1 MKNGI
6 DVSVYQGNIVWPKV
20 KAAGIDFAILRA
32 GYGRYTSQIDEKFIS
47 NYNGATQAG
56 VKVGAY
62 WYSYATT
69 PAEAKQEAEACIKV
83 LNKRKFEYPIY
94 FDIEEQKAFSTGRNN
109 VSAMIAAFCD
119 TLENAGYYAGVY
131 TSASAASAYFTDNV
145 RKKYDIWVAHWG
157 VNKPSYDI
165 YGMWQNSDRG
175 SVNGI
180 SGAVDTDIAYKN
192 YPKIM
197 EDCGFN
203 NFPKKEIQ
211 AVKPVVSEEEIAKMD
226 AEDKKKKKTITITID
241 GKTYKG
247 TVTEV

>member
-6 DVSVYQGNIVWPKV
+6 DVSVHQGNITWPKV
-20 KAAGIDFAILRA
+20 KAAGIDFAIIRA
-32 GYGRYTSQIDEKFIS
+32 GYGKLSSQIDKRFVS

-69 PAEAKQEAEACIKV
+69 PAEAKQEAEACIKI
-83 LNKRKFEYPIY
+83 LGKRKFDYPIY
-94 FDIEEQKAFSTGRNN
+94 FDVEEQRAFSTGRNN

-131 TSASAASAYFTDNV
+131 TSASAASAYFTDLV
-145 RKKYDIWVAHWG
+145 RKKYDIWIAHWG
-157 VNKPSYDI
+157 VSKPSYDL

-180 SGAVDTDIAYKN
+180 SGAVDTDVAYKD

-211 AVKPVVSEEEIAKMD
+211 AVKPVVTD
-226 AEDKKKKKTITITID
+226 DEDKTETKKDKKTITITID

>member
-32 GYGRYTSQIDEKFIS
+32 GYGRYASQIDEKFLS

-69 PAEAKQEAEACIKV
+69 PAEAKEEAEACIKV
-83 LNKRKFEYPIY
+83 LNKRKFDYPIY
-94 FDIEEQKAFSTGRNN
+94 FDVEEQKAFNTGRNN

-131 TSASAASAYFTDNV
+131 TSASAASAYFSDNV

-157 VNKPSYDI
+157 VSKPAYDL

-180 SGAVDTDIAYKN
+180 SGAVDTDIAYKD

-203 NFPKKEIQ
+203 GYPKRG
-211 AVKPVVSEEEIAKMD
+211 VKPVISDEEWAKMEEED
-226 AEDKKKKKTITITID
+226 NKKKKNITITID

>member
-20 KAAGIDFAILRA
+20 KAAGIEFAIIRA
-32 GYGRYTSQIDEKFIS
+32 GYGKLASQIDEKFIT

-83 LNKRKFEYPIY
+83 LNKRKFDYPIY
-94 FDIEEQKAFSTGRNN
+94 FDVEEQRAFSTGREN

-119 TLENAGYYAGVY
+119 TLERAGYYAGVY
-131 TSASAASAYFTDNV
+131 TSASAASSYFNDNV

-180 SGAVDTDIAYKN
+180 SGAVDTDVAYKD

-197 EDCGFN
+197 EGCGLN
-203 NFPKKEIQ
+203 NYPKKE
-211 AVKPVVSEEEIAKMD
+211 VKPVVTDTNKTD
-226 AEDKKKKKTITITID
+226 TKKDKKTITITID